1 MLGFKITLFTIT
13 CTEAINSLLLLRH
26 AKWCKKRRAKHA
38 SRAVLGST
46 HWSMAFSFFK
56 KSDKGD
62 RADKTDTQKQGVPPD
77 ARKEETHVGPRY
89 YDLKVKDIVQETRDA
104 ISIVFEH
111 PSGGKINYKPG
122 QFLTLI
128 ATVAGKEV
136 RRAYSL
142 CSSPFVDQDLAVTVK
157 RVEQG
162 LMSNWLPDN
171 LAKGSSLRV
180 MEPMGQFTSTYEK
193 TNKRHVIMF
202 AGGSGITP
210 MMSIIK
216 SLLSQEPDSICSLIY
231 CNRDEHSII
240 FRQALDHL
248 QTTDEG
254 RLHVIHI
261 LDQAPMNWQG
271 YSGLLN
277 HEMLTRLFERIP
289 DWGIS
294 KTVYLMCGPEGMMK
308 NVESLLR
315 VRNIPMDKVFKESFV
330 QGTIDKEKKTDE
342 TTASASKEREV
353 TIRYDGQEFK
363 VMVPPHKAILE
374 TALDAG
380 IDLPYS
386 CQSGLCTACRGK
398 CLSGKV
404 KLDEE
409 DGLSKSER
417 EQGYVLTCVGHPLT
431 DDVVIEIG

>member
-1 MLGFKITLFTIT
+1 
-13 CTEAINSLLLLRH
+13 
-26 AKWCKKRRAKHA
+26 
-38 SRAVLGST
+38 
-46 HWSMAFSFFK
+46 MAFSFFK
-56 KSDKGD
+56 KSDKD
-62 RADKTDTQKQGVPPD
+62 KPDNDKPEKADKPASKVEQRT
-77 ARKEETHVGPRY
+77 EEVHAGPHY
-89 YDLKVKDIVQETRDA
+89 YDLRVKEIVQETRDA
-104 ISIVFEH
+104 ITIVFEQ
-111 PSGGKINYKPG
+111 PSGAKVNYKSG

-128 ATVAGKEV
+128 TPINGKEV

-142 CSSPFVDQDLAVTVK
+142 CSSPFVDEDLAVTVK
-157 RVEQG
+157 RVDQG

-171 LAKGSSLRV
+171 LSKGSVVRV
-180 MEPMGQFTSTYEK
+180 MEPMGQFTSTYDAG
-193 TNKRHVIMF
+193 NKRHVIMF

-216 SLLSQEPDSICSLIY
+216 SLLAREPDSICSLIY

-240 FRQALDHL
+240 FRQALEDL
-248 QTTDEG
+248 QTKDEG

-261 LDQAPMNWQG
+261 LDNAPMNWQG

-277 HEMLTRLFERIP
+277 HDMLTRLFERIP
-289 DWGIS
+289 SWGVD
-294 KTVYLMCGPEGMMK
+294 KTTYLMCGPEGMMK

-315 VRNIPMDKVFKESFV
+315 VRNIPSDKIFKESFV
-330 QGTIDKEKKTDE
+330 QGTIDRDKKAE
-342 TTASASKEREV
+342 EAPVAAAHAREV
-353 TIRYDGQEFK
+353 TLRYDGQEFK

-417 EQGYVLTCVGHPLT
+417 DQGYVLTCVGHPLT